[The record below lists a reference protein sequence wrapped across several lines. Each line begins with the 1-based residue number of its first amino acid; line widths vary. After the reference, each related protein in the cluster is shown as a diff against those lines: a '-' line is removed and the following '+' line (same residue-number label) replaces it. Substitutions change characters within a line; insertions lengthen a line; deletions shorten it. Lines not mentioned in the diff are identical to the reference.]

1 MITTYEEYLNTPK
14 ALTIQQ
20 MQQLHEEIISNIGDD
35 EDALELYDE
44 LLQKANEYCA
54 IRAEWTLMDR
64 DKKREIDSLR
74 TSHHNSLIIKFNMLS
89 RYLAQKKIEHKWRDI
104 LGDEKEDPYCRKRI
118 GDFACYLVFINSLN
132 SR

>member
-1 MITTYEEYLNTPK
+1 MISTYTEYVKTPK
-14 ALTIQQ
+14 SLTIEQ
-20 MQQLHEEIISNIGDD
+20 MQQLHEEIISNISND
-35 EDALELYDE
+35 EDALEIYDE

-54 IRAEWTLMDR
+54 IRAKWLLLDK
-64 DKKREIDSLR
+64 DKKNEIDDLR

-89 RYLAQKKIEHKWRDI
+89 RYLALKNIVHKWRDI
-104 LGDEKEDPYCRKRI
+104 LGDEKDNPYCRKRI